1 MAVYPAGSSDLNA
14 GADVKTSYSESLLPV
29 PEVSHL
35 RNEDI
40 AAMAELPFLKADI
53 REIFEIPLK
62 SHFKR
67 KKRRKCFW
75 RRNQLWGRKVW
86 HHRPML
92 LKEHKPP
99 SSKYPKTPQ
108 NQHQADTDSKA
119 AVCMQPQQQQQGQG
133 GMAPQ
138 VTVQVQGLEFP
149 QVTVNVQPQ
158 VQLLSQRWEVP
169 QVTVQLQ
176 QWQQGQGAVTV
187 QVQPQQQGQGRV
199 GFQVTVQVQ
208 PQIGHDQERPRVAS
222 PQAEGQGEG
231 KSQAAEQ
238 EQQENQ
244 DEVKQEEDVVTS
256 VLSESFQVPSRE
268 GPEKKAQ
275 DQSQEEE
282 RSKAVVPP
290 RLAQEVEGRET
301 IGPKVMDQVQEQQQE
316 EDRGQDKPPTSNK
329 LPREMPN
336 YFVSIPVTND
346 QILDKIEDVQEL
358 IFTKEPAL
366 LRALIPVQTMH
377 LTIIVAH
384 LRTEEEVKKA
394 VLALKQSKAKID
406 AILQGKLLNMTFH
419 GIGQFNNQVV
429 YVKMSEDEQQML
441 SKIAEIVE
449 ESFGE
454 MNLNISGSKD
464 FKPHLTFLKL
474 SKAPALRRKGFRK
487 INSDLYKEYED
498 SFFGTEVFSQID
510 LCAMHKKKQ
519 ESGYYHCECSINVG
533 SSNIEENKEQEVQTE
548 DLGERS
554 IDTLP
559 SSAAEVRTGT
569 VTAGYKSAACV
580 TEVDDKQ
587 SENLAEAPVTSEE
600 KKINELDVWPEAKDE
615 TFLAEREFSSKSMPD
630 HLPVDPDALQGKD
643 EGQGETKLT
652 DGNLQ

>member
-1 MAVYPAGSSDLNA
+1 MAVCPAGSSDLNA
-14 GADVKTSYSESLLPV
+14 HTDVKTSYSESLLPV

-62 SHFKR
+62 SHFKCQ
-67 KKRRKCFW
+67 KRRKCFW
-75 RRNQLWGRKVW
+75 RRNQLWRRKVQ
-86 HHRPML
+86 HHRPRL

-99 SSKYPKTPQ
+99 SSKCLKATW
-108 NQHQADTDSKA
+108 NQHQADTDPKA

-158 VQLLSQRWEVP
+158 MQLLSQRWEVP

-187 QVQPQQQGQGRV
+187 QVQPQQQSQGRV

-208 PQIGHDQERPRVAS
+208 PQVGHDQERPQGT
-222 PQAEGQGEG
+222 PLQAEGQGEE
-231 KSQAAEQ
+231 KSQATEQ
-238 EQQENQ
+238 EQQENR
-244 DEVKQEEDVVTS
+244 DEREFTVTELKQEKDEDVEKTEVMK
-256 VLSESFQVPSRE
+256 FQVPSQE
-268 GPEKKAQ
+268 GPEKQAQ

-282 RSKAVVPP
+282 ESKVVVPQ

-316 EDRGQDKPPTSNK
+316 DKRQDKPPTSNK

-394 VLALKQSKAKID
+394 VLALKQSKAKIE

-441 SKIAEIVE
+441 SKIEEIVE
-449 ESFGE
+449 ECFGE

-464 FKPHLTFLKL
+464 FKPHLTLLKL

-533 SSNIEENKEQEVQTE
+533 SSNIEEKQEVQTE

-554 IDTLP
+554 IDILP

-580 TEVDDKQ
+580 TEDDDKQ
-587 SENLAEAPVTSEE
+587 SENLAEAPVASEE
-600 KKINELDVWPEAKDE
+600 KKVNELDVWPEAKDE

-630 HLPVDPDALQGKD
+630 HLPVDPDALQ
-643 EGQGETKLT
+643 EI
-652 DGNLQ
+652 